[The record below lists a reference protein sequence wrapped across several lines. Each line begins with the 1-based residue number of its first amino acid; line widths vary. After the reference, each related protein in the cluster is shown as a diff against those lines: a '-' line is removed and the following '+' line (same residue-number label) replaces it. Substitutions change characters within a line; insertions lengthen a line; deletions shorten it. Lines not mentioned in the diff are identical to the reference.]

1 MCHSTFRFGGLN
13 NTHLYN
19 DIWALDLKTYE
30 WTQVGAVG
38 YIPAPRES
46 SAAALVG
53 DIIYIFGGRGV
64 NGCGLGDLCAFR
76 IKTKRW
82 YMFQN
87 MGSPP
92 SPRYGHSLSVS
103 GSKVYVVGGE
113 SVTGK
118 TEDTAYVYIL
128 DCSKFCHSL
137 FDYKCQPLL
146 MKPI

>member
-1 MCHSTFRFGGLN
+1 LN

-38 YIPAPRES
+38 YIPALRES